1 MTQRLDKLQAAL
13 QAKGIPTAVHY
24 PIPLNRQPAYAHRCC
39 PDCTP
44 RADEAAARVLS
55 LPMSADLTE
64 ADQDRVV
71 AALAEAVTALR

>member
-1 MTQRLDKLQAAL
+1 VQAAL
-13 QAKGIPTAVHY
+13 QAQGIPTAVHY
-24 PIPLNRQPAYAHRCC
+24 PIPLNRQPAYAALCC

-55 LPMSADLTE
+55 LPMSADLNE

-71 AALAEAVTALR
+71 QALAAALAAQPA